1 MFSKLG
7 TGGEMGLQKSVL
19 IVGLPCLAVLAL
31 LLPWRFIAFVVVLLL
46 SSPCGNDIV
55 QDAVAPDGTRRAVV
69 FQRDCGAT
77 TGFSTQVAVVWG
89 SGDLPDKPANV
100 FIADGHPDR
109 TKTYVRWLNSAT
121 LVIGTKALADAHKAE
136 RHVNG
141 VSVTYERR

>member
-1 MFSKLG
+1 
-7 TGGEMGLQKSVL
+7 MGLRKRVL
-19 IVGLPCLAVLAL
+19 IVGLLCLAVLAL
-31 LLPWRFIAFVVVLLL
+31 LLSWRFIRFVVVLLM

-55 QDAVAPDGTRRAVV
+55 QEAIAPDGTRRAVV

-89 SGDLPDKPANV
+89 SGGLPDAPANV
-100 FIADGHPDR
+100 FIAEGHPDS

-121 LVIGTKALADAHKAE
+121 LMIGTNAPADAHKAE
-136 RHVNG
+136 RHLNG